1 MMPLCGDMTGVAKGI
16 AGLGALFYV
25 AAKVWQSLA
34 RAEAIDVYPLL
45 RPFALGLCILF
56 FPTFVLGTINTVLSP
71 VVKGCNQLMETQ
83 TFDMNEYR
91 EQKDRAG
98 IRSSEMI
105 YSIEKPFPFCPVP
118 RFSLPSPKKSIMPI
132 STIKARLPY
141 DAATIWRIIT
151 SSDDYR
157 WRSDIA
163 RIEKLSDKQF
173 MEHTHS
179 GYATLFTITIS
190 QPFERYEFDLENE
203 NIKGHWCGLLS
214 ERNGQTEI
222 IFTETVFAKKWYLK
236 PFVKHAI

>member
-1 MMPLCGDMTGVAKGI
+1 
-16 AGLGALFYV
+16 
-25 AAKVWQSLA
+25 
-34 RAEAIDVYPLL
+34 
-45 RPFALGLCILF
+45 
-56 FPTFVLGTINTVLSP
+56 
-71 VVKGCNQLMETQ
+71 
-83 TFDMNEYR
+83 
-91 EQKDRAG
+91 
-98 IRSSEMI
+98 
-105 YSIEKPFPFCPVP
+105 
-118 RFSLPSPKKSIMPI
+118 MPI

-203 NIKGHWCGLLS
+203 NIKGHCAVCFPNEMVKPKS
-214 ERNGQTEI
+214 
-222 IFTETVFAKKWYLK
+222 YSLK
-236 PFVKHAI
+236 PFSPRNGI

>member
-1 MMPLCGDMTGVAKGI
+1 
-16 AGLGALFYV
+16 
-25 AAKVWQSLA
+25 
-34 RAEAIDVYPLL
+34 
-45 RPFALGLCILF
+45 
-56 FPTFVLGTINTVLSP
+56 
-71 VVKGCNQLMETQ
+71 
-83 TFDMNEYR
+83 
-91 EQKDRAG
+91 
-98 IRSSEMI
+98 
-105 YSIEKPFPFCPVP
+105 
-118 RFSLPSPKKSIMPI
+118 MPI

-222 IFTETVFAKKWYLK
+222 IFTETVFTKKWYLK
-236 PFVKHAI
+236 PFVKTYLRKQQSVYLKDLRQKLLETVR

>member
-1 MMPLCGDMTGVAKGI
+1 MMRTSACIFSAI
-16 AGLGALFYV
+16 FFALFPDFPY
-25 AAKVWQSLA
+25 
-34 RAEAIDVYPLL
+34 L
-45 RPFALGLCILF
+45 RR
-56 FPTFVLGTINTVLSP
+56 
-71 VVKGCNQLMETQ
+71 KNQL
-83 TFDMNEYR
+83 
-91 EQKDRAG
+91 
-98 IRSSEMI
+98 
-105 YSIEKPFPFCPVP
+105 C
-118 RFSLPSPKKSIMPI
+118 LL

-236 PFVKHAI
+236 PFVKTYLRKQQSVYLKDLRQKLLETMR